1 MGRADYL
8 ELGTWNATCSLCG
21 SKYKA
26 NELKKHWT
34 GWYRCTDCWEPRH
47 PQDFVRGVQDVQ
59 TVPWSQPE
67 SNTFVLTCTLTGQQA
82 IPELAMPGCMIPSK
96 MDQLGNPSVWA
107 FCTPESNQPLA
118 DMGTADCATVRF

>member
-34 GWYRCTDCWEPRH
+34 GWYRCTDCWEPRQ

-67 SNTFVLTCTLTGQQA
+67 SYKFVDVSQPITIEAWDDTYPVDFFSVAIATETGLP
-82 IPELAMPGCMIPSK
+82 IFTE
-96 MDQLGNPSVWA
+96 
-107 FCTPESNQPLA
+107 
-118 DMGTADCATVRF
+118 